1 MSMCLVGGGEKEGE
15 REGGDGQ
22 GWSHGRCSDS
32 KKKKISSPFYIR
44 LFTLLSSR
52 PKNLTHCELLITC
65 ALFSTHLFSTKDLK
79 FRVFCIF
86 L

>member
-32 KKKKISSPFYIR
+32 KKKK
-44 LFTLLSSR
+44 
-52 PKNLTHCELLITC
+52 N
-65 ALFSTHLFSTKDLK
+65 LFSFLHKAFYFTVFKTKKSYSL
-79 FRVFCIF
+79 
-86 L
+86 